1 MAQEG
6 SACTSALQP
15 AAVERSAA
23 TPRNSAFGMLALTP
37 AMARSTSACVS
48 PLTTTVA
55 PHSARPRAMAKPIPP
70 VEPVTIAVTPERSIF
85 IRHSPVEV
93 VIIRGHAE
101 ERGRF
106 TTGRLLAVKVG
117 TDGDEGGI
125 GIELEFDGAAC
136 ALSRVLLGHM
146 VSFLFNWR
154 SASAGSRRRQ
164 SKLHHS
170 PADNFSRSQQVEIF
184 IDLVEREHL
193 QGVADPFLSSERHAL
208 AQVGVVAPERAMK
221 GLFARNPRE
230 QRDIDAVSD

>member
-85 IRHSPVEV
+85 IRHSPDS
-93 VIIRGHAE
+93 RGRDHPRHAE

-106 TTGRLLAVKVG
+106 TTGRLLAVKAV

-125 GIELEFDGAAC
+125 GIELEFDCTAC
-136 ALSRVLLGHM
+136 ALRRVLLCHM
-146 VSFLFNWR
+146 VSFLFNCR
-154 SASAGSRRRQ
+154 SVSRIAQSAIKTS
-164 SKLHHS
+164 
-170 PADNFSRSQQVEIF
+170 SQPCQQ
-184 IDLVEREHL
+184 LL
-193 QGVADPFLSSERHAL
+193 P
-208 AQVGVVAPERAMK
+208 
-221 GLFARNPRE
+221 
-230 QRDIDAVSD
+230 